1 MNARAISA
9 VLALAILGAACGVGN
24 SEIVA
29 SADDMRH
36 IHDLVL
42 DGEGQLLV
50 ASHTGL
56 YRIDAVDRAVLVGTE
71 QHDLMAMTSNTD
83 GALLAG
89 GHPDLR
95 LGSYRVEGSPPFLG
109 LVQSGDSG
117 ESWDVV
123 GLLGDVDFHALVSLN
138 GTTFGAASSRVWRL
152 DPGGTWVELGE
163 LGARDLAIDP
173 GAAERQLGP
182 DYNGGVWFSNDGAA
196 SWNKLDN
203 VPSLVEVEWI
213 GPETIFGI
221 DAGGT
226 VWTAAQPAGPWA
238 EFADGPS
245 GAETFYIDPAGS
257 WWVTVSGGE
266 ISRSNDQGASWVQQY
281 RPPAAS

>member
-1 MNARAISA
+1 VNTRAISTVV
-9 VLALAILGAACGVGN
+9 VLALLGAACGAGN
-24 SEIVA
+24 SETVA
-29 SADDMRH
+29 GADDMRH

-42 DGEGQLLV
+42 DSDGQLLV

-56 YRIDAVDRAVLVGTE
+56 YRIDAVDRAVLIGTE
-71 QHDLMAMTSNTD
+71 QHDLMAMTSNID

-95 LGSYRVEGSPPFLG
+95 LDSYRVEGSPPFLG
-109 LVQSGDSG
+109 LVRSGDNG

-138 GTTFGAASSRVWRL
+138 GTTFGAAGSSVWRL
-152 DPGGTWVELGE
+152 DTDGAWVELGQ

-173 GAAERQLGP
+173 GDAERQLAP
-182 DYNGGVWFSNDGAA
+182 DYDGGVWFSTDGAVT
-196 SWNKLDN
+196 WTELDN
-203 VPSLVEVEWI
+203 VPSLVEIEWI
-213 GPETIFGI
+213 ASDTIIGI

-226 VWTAAQPAGPWA
+226 VWTATEPEGAWT
-238 EFADGPS
+238 EFADGPV
-245 GAETFYIDPAGS
+245 GVETLFVDPSGS

-266 ISRSNDQGASWVQQY
+266 ISRSDDKGRSWARQYLPPDAS
-281 RPPAAS
+281 